1 MQKIIIKIGK
11 LALVLTIVLGS
22 LAACEDDPIVE
33 PTQKK
38 DDDCQGSYCQ
48 IDTNTGNKEQDR
60 KVALLNVQSTNPQT
74 F

>member
-11 LALVLTIVLGS
+11 LALVLTIALGS

-48 IDTNTGNKEQDR
+48 IDTNTGSEAQDK
-60 KVALLNVQSTNPQT
+60 KVALLNVQSANPKT

>member
-11 LALVLTIVLGS
+11 LALVVTIALGS

-33 PTQKK
+33 PSKKK

-48 IDTNTGNKEQDR
+48 IDTNTGTKVQDR
-60 KVALLNVQSTNPQT
+60 EVALLNVQSANPKT